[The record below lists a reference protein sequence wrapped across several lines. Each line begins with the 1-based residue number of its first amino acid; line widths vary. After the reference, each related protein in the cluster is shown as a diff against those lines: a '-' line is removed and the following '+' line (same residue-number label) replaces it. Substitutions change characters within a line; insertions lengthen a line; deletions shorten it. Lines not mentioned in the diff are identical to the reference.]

1 MKETVTKRINEVES
15 VTLLYPEI
23 MNDKAKEVIKS
34 LQETIWNLE
43 DAIYK
48 HYDAI
53 RSLEKE
59 VKQHKEALSKI
70 LSIADIKY
78 KTVSKEITINTS
90 TFGIRGHGNDIIGR
104 TSKV

>member
-23 MNDKAKEVIKS
+23 MNDKAKEIIKS
-34 LQETIWNLE
+34 LQESIWNLE

-48 HYDAI
+48 HYEAI

-59 VKQHKEALSKI
+59 VKQHRESLSKI

>member
-34 LQETIWNLE
+34 LQESIWNLE
-43 DAIYK
+43 DSIHK
-48 HYDAI
+48 HYDTI

-59 VKQHKEALSKI
+59 VTQYRESLSKI
-70 LSIADIKY
+70 LNVANIKY
-78 KTVSKEITINTS
+78 KTISKEVTTNTS
-90 TFGIRGHGNDIIGR
+90 TFGIRGHGNDIIGK
-104 TSKV
+104 TNKV

>member
-23 MNDKAKEVIKS
+23 MNDKAKEIIKS

-59 VKQHKEALSKI
+59 VEQHKEALSKI